1 MEKDRK
7 RNRKTVTVVCAN
19 CKKTFEKVK
28 SEVVRNAKKG
38 RNNYCSRECAVKGAV
53 KTRTGVKR
61 GIATDEQKNHLLEIC
76 GNRRDEYTPYRYT
89 FRTIK
94 ARYKEVDITI
104 DDLIEVWKNQNG
116 KCPYTGYDLILPENG
131 NLKKIDIFHRA
142 SLDRIDSSKGYV
154 KGNIQFVSTPIN
166 YLKSDKTDE
175 EVRKFL
181 KDISEYTMSL

>member
-1 MEKDRK
+1 MEKDRN

-28 SEVVRNAKKG
+28 SEVVRSAKKG

-181 KDISEYTMSL
+181 KDILTRYG